1 MTKLTTMENL
11 ECEMNHNAATLKF
24 GDHVIYTY
32 CHYKDGY
39 KVEIYEFID
48 EPGKDFDAIEC
59 RISLIDTNGGFEDGG
74 HAVEWAI
81 NLIKEVA
88 ENV

>member
-1 MTKLTTMENL
+1 MTEFTTMEKL
-11 ECEMNHNAATLKF
+11 QCEMNLNAATLKF

-59 RISLIDTNGGFEDGG
+59 RISLIKTAEGFTDGG
-74 HAVEWAI
+74 HAVEWAFKYI
-81 NLIKEVA
+81 NTL
-88 ENV
+88 

>member
-11 ECEMNHNAATLKF
+11 ECEMNLNAATLRF

-59 RISLIDTNGGFEDGG
+59 RISLIKTAEGFADGG
-74 HAVEWAI
+74 HAVEWAFKYI
-81 NLIKEVA
+81 NTL
-88 ENV
+88 